1 MRATVAGALETAAA
15 SRRGKLL
22 PADLGAAADR
32 FVRLD
37 LSSSA
42 AMMEEKPSAR
52 IHPVQVHVART
63 AARAMTRTAGRRWDL
78 DHR

>member
-1 MRATVAGALETAAA
+1 MRATAPAC
-15 SRRGKLL
+15 SRRPPPAGGKP
-22 PADLGAAADR
+22 PAIGAAADR

-42 AMMEEKPSAR
+42 AMMEEASAR
-52 IHPVQVHVART
+52 IHPVQVHVERT
-63 AARAMTRTAGRRWDL
+63 AARAMTRTAGWRWDL